1 MKKSLGLFAILSIC
15 LLAPPATANMVPQRS
30 VLGNGMILLTSEQKA
45 LPMVSIELLI
55 DAGSRHDMP
64 KQEGLANLT
73 ARLLTYGTQRR
84 TALQISDTL
93 DFIGAGL
100 SAGCGEDLAT
110 VSMTVLKK
118 DLATGLELLAEVL
131 TLSTF
136 PQEEV
141 DRQKQ
146 SIVASIKAREENPAE
161 IAQRRFAAA
170 LYPQSPY
177 GRPVEGSE
185 ASVKGLEQQSLRA
198 FYERYYRPNRTIVS
212 VVGDISHQE
221 IARALNEAFRSW
233 PKGEPATPPVAPSK
247 IGTAETLR
255 VNKELTQANIIL
267 GHEGV
272 GRENPDYYAIQV
284 MNYILGGGG
293 FSSRTLDSIR
303 NERGL
308 AYSVYSYFSAE
319 KGHGTFELV
328 MRTKNETALEAIR
341 IAKAEIRRMREE
353 LVTEEELSD
362 AKDYLIGS
370 FPLRFDTNRK
380 VANFLAQVEYFQL
393 GLDYPERYADFI
405 KQVTREDVQHVA
417 QKYLRPETLITVIVA
432 NQKKIGDQCAC
443 IVACH
448 VVS

>member
-1 MKKSLGLFAILSIC
+1 
-15 LLAPPATANMVPQRS
+15 
-30 VLGNGMILLTSEQKA
+30 MILLTSEQRA

-136 PQEEV
+136 PQEEI

-146 SIVASIKAREENPAE
+146 SIIASIKAREENPGD

-185 ASVKGLEQQSLRA
+185 ASVKGLEQQSLKA
-198 FYERYYRPNRTIVS
+198 FYERYYRPNRTILS

-233 PKGEPATPPVAPSK
+233 PKGEPATAPVAPSK

-328 MRTKNETALEAIR
+328 MQTKNETALEAIR

-405 KQVTREDVQHVA
+405 KKVTREDVQHVA
-417 QKYLRPETLITVIVA
+417 QKYLKPDTLITVIVA
-432 NQKKIGDQCAC
+432 NQKKIGDQ
-443 IVACH
+443 
-448 VVS
+448 

>member
-1 MKKSLGLFAILSIC
+1 MKKLSVGLLPILSIC
-15 LLAPPATANMVPQRS
+15 LLALPATANMVPQRS
-30 VLGNGMILLTSEQKA
+30 VLGNGMILLTSEQRA

-118 DLATGLELLAEVL
+118 DLNTGLELLAEVL

-136 PQEEV
+136 PQEEI

-146 SIVASIKAREENPAE
+146 SIIASIKAREENPGD

-198 FYERYYRPNRTIVS
+198 FYERYYRPNRTILS
-212 VVGDISHQE
+212 VVGDIAHQE

-319 KGHGTFELV
+319 KGHGTFELA
-328 MRTKNETALEAIR
+328 MQTKNETALEAIR

-362 AKDYLIGS
+362 AKDYLTGS

-393 GLDYPERYADFI
+393 GLDYPERYPDLI
-405 KQVTREDVQHVA
+405 RKVTRKDIQRVA
-417 QKYLRPETLITVIVA
+417 QTYLKPETLITVIVA
-432 NQKKIGDQCAC
+432 NQKKIGDQ
-443 IVACH
+443 
-448 VVS
+448 

>member
-1 MKKSLGLFAILSIC
+1 MKKSLALLPILSIC
-15 LLAPPATANMVPQRS
+15 LLALPATANMVPQRS
-30 VLGNGMILLTSEQKA
+30 VLGNGIILLTSEQRA

-84 TALQISDTL
+84 TALQISETL

-100 SAGCGEDLAT
+100 SAGCGEDLAS

-131 TLSTF
+131 TQSTF
-136 PQEEV
+136 PQEEI

-146 SIVASIKAREENPAE
+146 SIIASIKAREENPGD

-185 ASVKGLEQQSLRA
+185 ASVKGLEPQSLRA
-198 FYERYYRPNRTIVS
+198 FYERYYRPNRTILS
-212 VVGDISHQE
+212 VVGDVSHQE
-221 IARALNEAFRSW
+221 IARALNQAFRSW
-233 PKGEPATPPVAPSK
+233 PKGEPATAPVAPSK
-247 IGTAETLR
+247 VGSGETLW
-255 VNKELTQANIIL
+255 VNKDLTQANIIL
-267 GHEGV
+267 GHAGV

-293 FSSRTLDSIR
+293 FSSRMLDSIR

-328 MRTKNETALEAIR
+328 MQTKNETALEAIR
-341 IAKAEIRRMREE
+341 IAKAEIRRMRED
-353 LVTEEELSD
+353 LVTEAELSD
-362 AKDYLIGS
+362 AKDYLTGS

-393 GLDYPERYADFI
+393 GLDYPDRYADLI
-405 KQVTREDVQHVA
+405 RKVTREDVQHVA
-417 QKYLRPETLITVIVA
+417 QKYLKPEALITVIVA
-432 NQKKIGDQCAC
+432 NQKKIGDQ
-443 IVACH
+443 
-448 VVS
+448 

>member
-1 MKKSLGLFAILSIC
+1 MKKSLALLSILPIC
-15 LLAPPATANMVPQRS
+15 LLALPATANMVPQRS
-30 VLGNGMILLTSEQKA
+30 VLGDGMILLTSEQRA

-84 TALQISDTL
+84 TALQISETL

-131 TLSTF
+131 TQSTF
-136 PQEEV
+136 PQEEI

-146 SIVASIKAREENPAE
+146 SIIASIKAREENPGD

-185 ASVKGLEQQSLRA
+185 ASVKGLEPQSLRA
-198 FYERYYRPNRTIVS
+198 FYERYYRPNRTILS
-212 VVGDISHQE
+212 VVGDVSHQE
-221 IARALNEAFRSW
+221 IAQALNQAFRSW
-233 PKGEPATPPVAPSK
+233 PRGEPATAPVAPSK
-247 IGTAETLR
+247 VGSGETLQ
-255 VNKELTQANIIL
+255 VNKDLTQANIIL
-267 GHEGV
+267 GHAGV
-272 GRENPDYYAIQV
+272 GRENPDYYSIQV

-328 MRTKNETALEAIR
+328 MQTKNETALEAIR
-341 IAKAEIRRMREE
+341 IAKAEIRRMRED

-362 AKDYLIGS
+362 AKDYLTGS

-393 GLDYPERYADFI
+393 GLDYPDRYADLI
-405 KQVTREDVQHVA
+405 KKVTREDVQHVA
-417 QKYLRPETLITVIVA
+417 QKYLKPEALITVIVA
-432 NQKKIGDQCAC
+432 NQKKIGDQ
-443 IVACH
+443 
-448 VVS
+448 

>member
-1 MKKSLGLFAILSIC
+1 MKKSLALLPILSIC
-15 LLAPPATANMVPQRS
+15 LLALPATANMVPQRS
-30 VLGNGMILLTSEQKA
+30 VLGNGMILLTSEQRA

-84 TALQISDTL
+84 TALQISETL

-100 SAGCGEDLAT
+100 SAGCGEDLAS

-131 TLSTF
+131 TQSTF
-136 PQEEV
+136 PQEEI

-146 SIVASIKAREENPAE
+146 SIIASIKAREENPGD

-185 ASVKGLEQQSLRA
+185 ASVKGLEPQSLRA
-198 FYERYYRPNRTIVS
+198 FYERYYRPNRTILS
-212 VVGDISHQE
+212 VVGDVSHQE
-221 IARALNEAFRSW
+221 IARALNQAFRSW
-233 PKGEPATPPVAPSK
+233 PKGEPATAPLAPSK
-247 IGTAETLR
+247 VGPGETLQ
-255 VNKELTQANIIL
+255 VNKDLTQANIIL
-267 GHEGV
+267 GHAGV

-328 MRTKNETALEAIR
+328 MQTKNETALEAIR
-341 IAKAEIRRMREE
+341 IAKAEIRRMRED

-362 AKDYLIGS
+362 AKDYLTGS

-393 GLDYPERYADFI
+393 GLDYPDRYADLI
-405 KQVTREDVQHVA
+405 RKVTREDVQHVA
-417 QKYLRPETLITVIVA
+417 QKYLKPEALITVIVA
-432 NQKKIGDQCAC
+432 NQKKIGDQ
-443 IVACH
+443 
-448 VVS
+448 